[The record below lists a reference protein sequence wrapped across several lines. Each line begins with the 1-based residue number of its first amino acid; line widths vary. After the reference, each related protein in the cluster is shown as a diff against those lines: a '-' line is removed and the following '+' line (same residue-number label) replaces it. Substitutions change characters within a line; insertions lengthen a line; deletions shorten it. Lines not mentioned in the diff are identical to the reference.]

1 MHVCACVLARW
12 AGQQGWWQGPH
23 SQLLVSLATAMM
35 PMGCWGMSTRSSF
48 MSLPTYLL
56 ARCTARRTQ
65 SVQKMCSPYT
75 ANPKG
80 WTGSDFRITC
90 GRSSFADTDIAQA
103 SHPDPCSWLQGRGGL
118 VLA

>member
-1 MHVCACVLARW
+1 MCVCVCTHLRAHVPAPW
-12 AGQQGWWQGPH
+12 AGEQGWWQRPH

-90 GRSSFADTDIAQA
+90 GNSTRA
-103 SHPDPCSWLQGRGGL
+103 HHR
-118 VLA
+118 